1 MRRVVRIVLV
11 LVGLGALV
19 FLFVLPG
26 RTLEQQS
33 RAMSRVQHQ
42 LSVLNGENAALT
54 RRAAQ
59 LQSPAYIEQIA
70 RQQYGLIK
78 PGEQAYGVLL
88 PTVSTTT
95 TTVPP
100 TTP

>member
-1 MRRVVRIVLV
+1 MRRAVRIVLV

-33 RAMSRVQHQ
+33 GAMSKVQHQ

-54 RRAAQ
+54 RRVAQ
-59 LQSPAYIEQIA
+59 LQNPAYIEQIA

-88 PTVSTTT
+88 PTASTTT